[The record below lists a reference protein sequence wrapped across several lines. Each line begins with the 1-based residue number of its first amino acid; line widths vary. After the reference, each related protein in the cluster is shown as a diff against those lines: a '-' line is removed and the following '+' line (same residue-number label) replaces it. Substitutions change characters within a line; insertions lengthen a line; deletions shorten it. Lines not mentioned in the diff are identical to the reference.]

1 VPELPDRMY
10 PAGGLRVR
18 VDHMEFEPGPGS
30 GSEPVAPGA
39 EVEPVAWWEDGARWD
54 GGYWNPGD
62 GGEGW
67 GTGDF
72 PRRRRSRV
80 LRATGFVVA
89 VALVLGTVGTAL
101 ELALGGSPTASLPV
115 TITGIGSVKPG
126 AGSASGGIRSS
137 AAGAAPG
144 AVRPSGSGASS
155 GHPEA
160 ATAGE
165 RVQVSFTVTNHSG
178 GALHPVCVVSVM
190 SGGSVVGSLT
200 ARLRKPLARGAVA
213 DGRVAVPVDASVPAG
228 SSVGAQVTCND

>member
-1 VPELPDRMY
+1 MVEHMVFDPTSGA
-10 PAGGLRVR
+10 AGP
-18 VDHMEFEPGPGS
+18 PGTPSIDGRS
-30 GSEPVAPGA
+30 S
-39 EVEPVAWWEDGARWD
+39 AWWDEDRWD
-54 GGYWNPGD
+54 GGYWKPGD
-62 GGEGW
+62 DVDGS
-67 GTGDF
+67 GTGNF
-72 PRRRRSRV
+72 PRRRKSRV
-80 LRATGFVVA
+80 VRATGLVVA

-165 RVQVSFTVTNHSG
+165 RVQVSFTITNHSG
-178 GALHPVCVVSVM
+178 GAVHPVCVVSVM

-200 ARLRKPLARGAVA
+200 ARLRMPLARGAVA
-213 DGRVAVPVDASVPAG
+213 DGRVAVPVDAPVPAG